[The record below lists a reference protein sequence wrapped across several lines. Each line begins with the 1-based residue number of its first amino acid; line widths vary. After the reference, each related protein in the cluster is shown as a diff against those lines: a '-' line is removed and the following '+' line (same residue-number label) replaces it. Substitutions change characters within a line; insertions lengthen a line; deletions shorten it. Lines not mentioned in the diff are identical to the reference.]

1 MFFYTDDITA
11 AGNMKDVPEFKEWL
25 GQTFGD
31 PSLWESL
38 ILPAMKHIIV
48 CTTKCVNVSVCLYLH
63 TSALEMFFPYVLTE
77 RLNSTC
83 VHEAVSL
90 NCVHLPLLST

>member
-1 MFFYTDDITA
+1 VFFYTDDITA

-48 CTTKCVNVSVCLYLH
+48 CTTK
-63 TSALEMFFPYVLTE
+63 
-77 RLNSTC
+77 
-83 VHEAVSL
+83 
-90 NCVHLPLLST
+90 